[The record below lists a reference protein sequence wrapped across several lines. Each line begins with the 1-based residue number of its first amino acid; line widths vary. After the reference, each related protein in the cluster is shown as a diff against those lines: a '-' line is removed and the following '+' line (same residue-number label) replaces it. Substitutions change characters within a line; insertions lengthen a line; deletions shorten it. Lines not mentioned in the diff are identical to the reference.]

1 MNSLRQISSWMRHTH
16 TRSKSTLLCR
26 CPRPNDH
33 TRMRSRSICIMGTK
47 EEMLDDCS
55 SHEMKLLVRWE
66 RWMKKKIGL
75 IKQYPLHVVYY
86 MIFIYTVVVL
96 KNRMIYIAPNIPT
109 FTNILHVRN
118 IKGQWT
124 RMIYT
129 NI

>member
-96 KNRMIYIAPNIPT
+96 KNRMIYVHST
-109 FTNILHVRN
+109 EYTD
-118 IKGQWT
+118 
-124 RMIYT
+124 IYKHT
-129 NI
+129 PCTQHKRSMNSNDLY